1 MNPLDATKKI
11 LMTNNSN
18 YYYEVI
24 YFGLKNTDTT
34 YQILVDALLIYQI
47 WRNLEVYI
55 DDMVVKIPYE
65 KIITKTLNI

>member
-1 MNPLDATKKI
+1 MNPLDATKTI
-11 LMTNNSN
+11 LMTNSSN

-24 YFGLKNTDTT
+24 PFGLKNADTI
-34 YQILVDALLIYQI
+34 YQRLIDALLIYQI